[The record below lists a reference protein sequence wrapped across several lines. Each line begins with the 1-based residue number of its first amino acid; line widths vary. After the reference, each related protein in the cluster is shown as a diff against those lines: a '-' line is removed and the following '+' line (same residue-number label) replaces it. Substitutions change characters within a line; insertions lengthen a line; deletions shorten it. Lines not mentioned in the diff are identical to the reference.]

1 MGAAV
6 AICAASER
14 PDLVK
19 RLILF
24 SPAGL
29 PLSKPLRSS
38 FWLLVRQAFRGL
50 YPARE
55 VAFVVAESV
64 KHPWL
69 TERLARETHDLDL
82 TAEMFHVRSAG
93 IPVLVVGC
101 ASDTLTTPVI
111 CQAVADKLAGE
122 YLEVEGRGHM
132 WMLSDWLTFRAF
144 LNR

>member
-38 FWLLVRQAFRGL
+38 FWLLVRQALQGL

-55 VAFVVAESV
+55 VAWEISR
-64 KHPWL
+64 P
-69 TERLARETHDLDL
+69 
-82 TAEMFHVRSAG
+82 
-93 IPVLVVGC
+93 
-101 ASDTLTTPVI
+101 
-111 CQAVADKLAGE
+111 
-122 YLEVEGRGHM
+122 
-132 WMLSDWLTFRAF
+132 
-144 LNR
+144 